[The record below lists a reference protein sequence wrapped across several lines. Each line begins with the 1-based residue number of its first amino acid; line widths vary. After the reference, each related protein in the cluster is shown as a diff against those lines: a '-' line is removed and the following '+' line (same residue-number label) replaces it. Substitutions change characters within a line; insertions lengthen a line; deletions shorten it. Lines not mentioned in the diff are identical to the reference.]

1 MEKLKCGRFIPRE
14 DNDNGAR
21 LRALETHL
29 AALSEEM
36 EYLILEMDRTL
47 DLILSSIK
55 AGEAATKGGGVDA

>member
-14 DNDNGAR
+14 DTDNAAR

-36 EYLILEMDRTL
+36 EYLILEIVIVSYYFFL
-47 DLILSSIK
+47 FSCLF
-55 AGEAATKGGGVDA
+55 V